1 MAQHKKNVKIC
12 FIAPKAYPLF
22 NPDIKKVFGGAEVDL
37 YLLAGTLAKD
47 EKFEVSF
54 IVADYGQKKFEKIKN
69 VNIIKSLD
77 FKQNP
82 LTSAIKIWNALKTA
96 NADIYMIK
104 TASMGM
110 SLVAFFCKFKNKIF
124 IYRTAS
130 QRECDGTYLKQNRI
144 AGKLFSFSLRKTTQI
159 VTQNQ
164 NDRKNLK
171 KTIGIESI
179 VIPNAHHLP
188 RLENLKRD
196 TILWVGRSAKVK
208 RPDLFIELA
217 EKLPNEKFVMIC
229 QHATGDSSYGQLIE
243 KTEKI
248 DNLEFIKHV
257 PFKQVDD
264 FFLKAKVFV
273 NTSDSEGFPN
283 TFIQACK
290 CATPI
295 LSLRVN
301 PDNFISDFNCGIC
314 ANGNWNGFLQ
324 QLKELL
330 LPEKQLEYGRNA
342 RKYAE
347 QKHDIKKTAEIY
359 KKLFSDLL
367 LFEHGRLS

>member
-1 MAQHKKNVKIC
+1 MQQNNENMEIC
-12 FIAPKAYPLF
+12 FISPKAYPLF

-37 YLLAGTLAKD
+37 YLLAVELAKN
-47 EKFEVSF
+47 EKKHVCF

-82 LTSAIKIWNALKTA
+82 LTGAIKIWKAMKTA
-96 NADIYMIK
+96 NAQIYFQE
-104 TASMGM
+104 TASLGTF
-110 SLVAFFCKFKNKIF
+110 LVNLFCKLNKKVF

-130 QRECDGTYLKQNRI
+130 QRECDGTYLKQNRLT
-144 AGKLFSFSLRKTTQI
+144 GKLFSFSLRKAAQI

-164 NDRKNLK
+164 NDRKNLN
-171 KTIGIESI
+171 KTIGTESI

-208 RPDLFIELA
+208 RPDLFIDLA
-217 EKLPNEKFVMIC
+217 KKLPNEKFVMIC
-229 QHATGDSSYGQLIE
+229 QHATYDSQYDQLIE
-243 KTEKI
+243 KTKKI
-248 DNLEFIKHV
+248 KNLEFIKHV
-257 PFKQVDD
+257 PFEQVDD
-264 FFLKAKVFV
+264 FFIKAKVFV

-283 TFIQACK
+283 TFVQACK

-295 LSLRVN
+295 LSLGVN

-314 ANGNWNGFLQ
+314 ANGNFDNFIDNLQ
-324 QLKELL
+324 SMLKPDQIEN
-330 LPEKQLEYGRNA
+330 YGKNA
-342 RKYAE
+342 RDYADKNHNIE
-347 QKHDIKKTAEIY
+347 KIVILYENLFD
-359 KKLFSDLL
+359 KLMDSL
-367 LFEHGRLS
+367 